1 MEFSFN
7 EMVITTALYHA
18 IIMSFYEQKLLTPDE
33 IINIRKV
40 LRKRGISLDSI
51 TLESD
56 IYVKEVS

>member
-1 MEFSFN
+1 
-7 EMVITTALYHA
+7 MVITTALYHA

-51 TLESD
+51 TLKSD